1 MGRKLDSFVAYD
13 TMSVGEAGEH
23 VVTFQTRISGQEI
36 VHAIAG
42 RQHAENVLKRQAP
55 TSKRR
60 LPTEDFRVYC
70 DSFEEQCFSH
80 VDSVVG
86 SQSTGPIR
94 GSFCRKRTPAR
105 TRP

>member
-60 LPTEDFRVYC
+60 LPTEDFRVYG
-70 DSFEEQCFSH
+70 DSAARSA
-80 VDSVVG
+80 VSVLLLLLG
-86 SQSTGPIR
+86 RS
-94 GSFCRKRTPAR
+94 
-105 TRP
+105 RPGR